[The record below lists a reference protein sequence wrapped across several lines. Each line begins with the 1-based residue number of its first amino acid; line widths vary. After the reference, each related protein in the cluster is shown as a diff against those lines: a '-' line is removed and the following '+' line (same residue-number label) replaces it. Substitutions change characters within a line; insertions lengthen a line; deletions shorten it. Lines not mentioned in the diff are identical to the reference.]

1 MMLRYAAERLI
12 LMAFAL
18 FIIAALIFLVIQ
30 LPPGDYLSNEIVQLK
45 AQGDATGAAK
55 AEYLRKEYSLDKP
68 VIEQFLIWL
77 GVAEGP
83 RGYSGLLQGNW
94 GYSFEFKKPVADVVD
109 YALVPTIAVNVLAVI
124 AIYLIALP
132 LGIVAATKQYSL
144 RDYSIAGFAYLA
156 MATPGFLLALVVL
169 VYANAWFGVSIGGLV
184 DPQYAESDWT
194 PAKIQSLLAHLT
206 IAVVIIAFSGVGSMI
221 RRLRANLLDE
231 LRKPYVIAARA
242 RGVSETRLL
251 LRYPVRMA
259 LIPFVADIGNL
270 LPSLVSGSV
279 IVSVVLGLP
288 TVGPILVRALQ
299 AQDQFLAGFILLF
312 AAVLTLVGTVVS
324 DLLLGFIDPR
334 VRLGQ
339 GLDR

>member
-68 VIEQFLIWL
+68 VIEQFLVWL
-77 GVAEGP
+77 GVVEGP
-83 RGYSGLLQGNW
+83 RGYSGLLQGDW
-94 GYSFEFKKPVADVVD
+94 GYSFEFKKPVADVVG
-109 YALVPTIAVNVLAVI
+109 YALGPTVAVNVLAVI
-124 AIYLIALP
+124 AIYLLALP

-144 RDYSIAGFAYLA
+144 RDYAVAGFAYFA

-169 VYANAWFGVSIGGLV
+169 VYANAWFGVTIGGLV

-194 PAKIQSLLAHLT
+194 SAKIQSLAAHLT
-206 IAVVIIAFSGVGSMI
+206 IAVVIIAFSGVGAMI

-324 DLLLGFIDPR
+324 DLLLGLIDPR

-339 GLDR
+339 GLER

>member
-45 AQGDATGAAK
+45 TQGDATGAAK

-68 VIEQFLIWL
+68 VIEQFLVWL

-83 RGYSGLLQGNW
+83 RGYSGLLQGDW
-94 GYSFEFKKPVADVVD
+94 GYSFEFKKPVADVVG
-109 YALVPTIAVNVLAVI
+109 YALGPTVAVNVLAVI
-124 AIYLIALP
+124 AIYLLALP
-132 LGIVAATKQYSL
+132 LGIIAATKQYSL
-144 RDYSIAGFAYLA
+144 RDYAVAGFAYLA

-169 VYANAWFGVSIGGLV
+169 VYANAWFGVTIGGLV

-194 PAKIQSLLAHLT
+194 PAKIQSLAAHLT
-206 IAVVIIAFSGVGSMI
+206 IAVVIIAFSGVGAMI

-231 LRKPYVIAARA
+231 LRKPYVVAARA

-312 AAVLTLVGTVVS
+312 AAILTLVGTVVS
-324 DLLLGFIDPR
+324 DLLLGLIDPR

-339 GLDR
+339 GLER

>member
-45 AQGDATGAAK
+45 AQGDATGSAK

-68 VIEQFLIWL
+68 VIEQFLVWL
-77 GVAEGP
+77 GVAPGP
-83 RGYSGLLQGNW
+83 RGYSGLLQGDW
-94 GYSFEFKKPVADVVD
+94 GYSFEFKKPVADVVG
-109 YALVPTIAVNVLAVI
+109 YALGPTVAVNVLAVI
-124 AIYLIALP
+124 AIYLLALP
-132 LGIVAATKQYSL
+132 LGIIAATKQYSL
-144 RDYSIAGFAYLA
+144 RDYAVAGFAYFA

-169 VYANAWFGVSIGGLV
+169 VYANAWFGVTIGGLV

-194 PAKIQSLLAHLT
+194 PAKIQSLAAHLT
-206 IAVVIIAFSGVGSMI
+206 IAVVIIAFSGVGAMI

-324 DLLLGFIDPR
+324 DLLLGLIDPR

>member
-18 FIIAALIFLVIQ
+18 FIIAAFIFLVIQ

-68 VIEQFLIWL
+68 VIQQFLIWL

-83 RGYSGLLQGNW
+83 RGYSGLLQGDW
-94 GYSFEFKKPVADVVD
+94 GYSFEFKKPVADVVG
-109 YALVPTIAVNVLAVI
+109 YALGPTILVNVLAVF

-132 LGIVAATKQYSL
+132 LGIIAATKQYSL
-144 RDYSIAGFAYLA
+144 RDYAVAAFAYLA
-156 MATPGFLLALVVL
+156 MATPGFLLALIVL
-169 VYANAWFGVSIGGLV
+169 VYANSWFGVTIGGLV
-184 DPQYAESDWT
+184 DPQYADSDWT

-206 IAVVIIAFSGVGSMI
+206 IAVIIIAFSGVGSMI

-231 LRKPYVIAARA
+231 LRKPYVVAARA

-251 LRYPVRMA
+251 VRYPVRMA

-324 DLLLGFIDPR
+324 DLLLGLIDPR

-339 GLDR
+339 GLER

>member
-1 MMLRYAAERLI
+1 MLRYAAERLI

-45 AQGDATGAAK
+45 AQGDASGAAK
-55 AEYLRKEYSLDKP
+55 AEYLRKEYSLDRP
-68 VIEQFLIWL
+68 IFEQFLIWL
-77 GVAEGP
+77 GVVEGP
-83 RGYSGLLQGNW
+83 RGFSGILQGDW
-94 GYSFEFKKPVADVVD
+94 GYSFEFKKPVADVVG
-109 YALVPTIAVNVLAVI
+109 YALGPTILVNVLAVF

-132 LGIVAATKQYSL
+132 LGIVAAAKQYSV
-144 RDYSIAGFAYLA
+144 RDYAIAGVAYFA

-169 VYANAWFGVSIGGLV
+169 VYANAWFGVTIGGLV
-184 DPQYAESDWT
+184 DPQYAESDWS

-206 IAVVIIAFSGVGSMI
+206 IAVIIIAFSGVGSMI

-231 LRKPYVIAARA
+231 LSKPYVVAARA
-242 RGVSETRLL
+242 RGVSETRLM

-312 AAVLTLVGTVVS
+312 AALLTLVGTVIS
-324 DLLLGFIDPR
+324 DLLLGLIDPR

-339 GLDR
+339 ELER

>member
-1 MMLRYAAERLI
+1 MLRYAAERLI

-45 AQGDATGAAK
+45 AQGDASGAAK
-55 AEYLRKEYSLDKP
+55 AEYLRKEYSLDRP
-68 VIEQFLIWL
+68 IFEQFLIWL
-77 GVAEGP
+77 GVVEGP
-83 RGYSGLLQGNW
+83 RGFSGILQGDW
-94 GYSFEFKKPVADVVD
+94 GYSFEFKKPVADVVG
-109 YALVPTIAVNVLAVI
+109 YALGPTILVNVLAVF

-132 LGIVAATKQYSL
+132 LGIVAAAKQYSV
-144 RDYSIAGFAYLA
+144 RDYAIAGFAYFA

-169 VYANAWFGVSIGGLV
+169 VYANAWFGVTIGGLV
-184 DPQYAESDWT
+184 DPQYAESDWS

-206 IAVVIIAFSGVGSMI
+206 IAVIIIAFSGVGSMI

-231 LRKPYVIAARA
+231 LRKPYVVAARA
-242 RGVSETRLL
+242 RGVSETRLM

-312 AAVLTLVGTVVS
+312 AALLTLVGTVIS
-324 DLLLGFIDPR
+324 DLLLGLIDPR

-339 GLDR
+339 GLER

>member
-1 MMLRYAAERLI
+1 MLRYAAERLI

-68 VIEQFLIWL
+68 VIEQFLVWL

-83 RGYSGLLQGNW
+83 RGYSGLLQGDW
-94 GYSFEFKKPVADVVD
+94 GYSFEFKKPVADVVG
-109 YALVPTIAVNVLAVI
+109 YALGPTILVNVLAVF

-132 LGIVAATKQYSL
+132 LGIVAAAKQYSL
-144 RDYSIAGFAYLA
+144 RDYAIAGFAYLA

-169 VYANAWFGVSIGGLV
+169 VYANAWFGVTIGGLV
-184 DPQYAESDWT
+184 DPQFAESDWT
-194 PAKIQSLLAHLT
+194 QAKIQSLVAHLT
-206 IAVVIIAFSGVGSMI
+206 IAVVIIAFSGVGAMI

-231 LRKPYVIAARA
+231 LRKPYVVAARA
-242 RGVSETRLL
+242 RGVSETRLM

-312 AAVLTLVGTVVS
+312 AAILTLVGTVIS
-324 DLLLGFIDPR
+324 DLLLGLIDPR

-339 GLDR
+339 GLER

>member
-68 VIEQFLIWL
+68 VIEQFLVWI

-83 RGYSGLLQGNW
+83 RGYSGLLQGDW
-94 GYSFEFKKPVADVVD
+94 GYSFEFKKPVADVVG
-109 YALVPTIAVNVLAVI
+109 YALGPTVAVNVLAVI
-124 AIYLIALP
+124 AIYLLALP
-132 LGIVAATKQYSL
+132 LGIIAATKQYSL
-144 RDYSIAGFAYLA
+144 RDYAVAGFAYFA

-169 VYANAWFGVSIGGLV
+169 VYANAWFGVTIGGLV

-194 PAKIQSLLAHLT
+194 PAKIQSLAAHLT
-206 IAVVIIAFSGVGSMI
+206 IAVVIIAFSGVGAMI

-324 DLLLGFIDPR
+324 DLLLGLIDPR

>member
-1 MMLRYAAERLI
+1 MLRYAAERLI

-18 FIIAALIFLVIQ
+18 FIIAALIFIVIQ

-55 AEYLRKEYSLDKP
+55 AEYLRTEYSLDKP
-68 VIEQFLIWL
+68 LIEQFLIWL

-94 GYSFEFKKPVADVVD
+94 GYSFEFKKPVAEVVD
-109 YALVPTIAVNVLAVI
+109 YALLPTVAVNVLAVI

-144 RDYSIAGFAYLA
+144 RDYGIAGFAYLA

-169 VYANAWFGVSIGGLV
+169 VYANTWFGVTIGGLV

-231 LRKPYVIAARA
+231 LRKPYVVAARA

-312 AAVLTLVGTVVS
+312 AAILTLVGTVVS

>member
-1 MMLRYAAERLI
+1 
-12 LMAFAL
+12 MAFAL

-55 AEYLRKEYSLDKP
+55 AEYLRQEYSLDKP
-68 VIEQFLIWL
+68 VIQQFLIWL

-83 RGYSGLLQGNW
+83 RGFSGLLQGNW

-109 YALVPTIAVNVLAVI
+109 YALIPTIAVNVLAVI

-144 RDYSIAGFAYLA
+144 RDYAIAGFAYLA

-169 VYANAWFGVSIGGLV
+169 VYANAWFGVTIGGLV

-206 IAVVIIAFSGVGSMI
+206 IAVIIIAFSGVGSMI

-324 DLLLGFIDPR
+324 DLLLGLIDPR

-339 GLDR
+339 GLER

>member
-68 VIEQFLIWL
+68 LYEQFLVWL

-83 RGYSGLLQGNW
+83 RGYSGLLQGDW
-94 GYSFEFKKPVADVVD
+94 GYSFEFKKPVADVVG
-109 YALVPTIAVNVLAVI
+109 YALGPTILVNVLAVF

-132 LGIVAATKQYSL
+132 LGIIAAAKQYSL
-144 RDYSIAGFAYLA
+144 RDYAIAGFAYFA

-169 VYANAWFGVSIGGLV
+169 VYANAWFGVTIGGLV
-184 DPQYAESDWT
+184 DPQYADSEWS

-206 IAVVIIAFSGVGSMI
+206 IAVVIIAFSGVGAMI

-231 LRKPYVIAARA
+231 LRKPYVVAARA

-312 AAVLTLVGTVVS
+312 AAILTLVGTVVS
-324 DLLLGFIDPR
+324 DLLLGLIDPR

-339 GLDR
+339 GLER

>member
-68 VIEQFLIWL
+68 MIEQFLVWL

-83 RGYSGLLQGNW
+83 RGYSGLLQGDW
-94 GYSFEFKKPVADVVD
+94 GYSFEFKKPVADVVG
-109 YALVPTIAVNVLAVI
+109 YALGPTILVNVLAVF

-132 LGIVAATKQYSL
+132 LGILAAAKQYSL
-144 RDYSIAGFAYLA
+144 RDYAIAGFAYLA

-169 VYANAWFGVSIGGLV
+169 VYANAWFGVTIGGLV

-206 IAVVIIAFSGVGSMI
+206 IAVVIIAFSGVGAMI

-231 LRKPYVIAARA
+231 LRKPYVVAARA
-242 RGVSETRLL
+242 RGVSETRLM

-312 AAVLTLVGTVVS
+312 AAVLTLVGTVIS
-324 DLLLGFIDPR
+324 DLLLGLIDPR

-339 GLDR
+339 GLER

>member
-1 MMLRYAAERLI
+1 MLRYAAERLI

-68 VIEQFLIWL
+68 VIEQFLVWL
-77 GVAEGP
+77 GVAEGS
-83 RGYSGLLQGNW
+83 RGYSGLLQGDW
-94 GYSFEFKKPVADVVD
+94 GYSFEFKKPVADVVG
-109 YALVPTIAVNVLAVI
+109 YALGPTIAVNVLAVI
-124 AIYLIALP
+124 AIYLLALP
-132 LGIVAATKQYSL
+132 LGIVAATKQYSF
-144 RDYSIAGFAYLA
+144 RDYAVAGFAYLA

-169 VYANAWFGVSIGGLV
+169 VYANAWFGVTIGGLV
-184 DPQYAESDWT
+184 DPQFAESDWT
-194 PAKIQSLLAHLT
+194 PAKIQSLAAHLT
-206 IAVVIIAFSGVGSMI
+206 IAVVIIAFSGVGAMI

-312 AAVLTLVGTVVS
+312 AAILTLVGTVVS
-324 DLLLGFIDPR
+324 DLLLGLIDPR

-339 GLDR
+339 GLER